1 MKERSNFPWS
11 FGREMERPFRL
22 GVRSSFG
29 ISYMDVVYRYVTV
42 SMKAVRVCMHALLQ
56 LVGVSIPIPLAI

>member
-1 MKERSNFPWS
+1 
-11 FGREMERPFRL
+11 MERPFRL